1 MLLVSTYAVMNK
13 RGFESMFRT
22 YGMIIGQS
30 DLDWLENF
38 ADPDLYDLDNLLN
51 IAVQNL
57 IEDINDK
64 CINNVIW
71 DYVVGDGGG
80 FIPDEIKE
88 KFRK

>member
-1 MLLVSTYAVMNK
+1 
-13 RGFESMFRT
+13 MFRT

-30 DLDWLENF
+30 DLDWLEDF
-38 ADPDLYDLDNLLN
+38 ADPDLYDLDDLLN